1 MTDFLLVHGEGQG
14 AWIWGKVWG
23 HLTAPVDHPP
33 RLDAK
38 RPANRVCTLDL
49 PGHGADTGGDT
60 AQVRME
66 ECVYAIARTVE
77 REGLKDL
84 VMVGH
89 GFAGSLIIQAV
100 SQLPQPPKRLI
111 LVAGIVP
118 THQKNMLGAIPRRT
132 RAVFNLL
139 DVLSKFS
146 RQDLKFPKSVIA
158 SVLCN
163 GMGPM
168 EVVEVLGLFG
178 PLPTRVLKTKVPLED
193 SALPC
198 PVTYVELT
206 RDRLLPPNAQQRMAQ
221 RLPGV
226 EIVTLDS
233 CHQVMLQ
240 NPKEMAD
247 MLLTFA

>member
-1 MTDFLLVHGEGQG
+1 MTDFLLVHGAGQG
-14 AWIWGKVWG
+14 AWSWGKVWG
-23 HLTAPVDHPP
+23 HLTAPADHPP
-33 RLDAK
+33 RLYAR

-49 PGHGADTGGDT
+49 PGHGADARGDT

-66 ECVYAIARTVE
+66 ECVHAIARTVE

-100 SQLPQPPKRLI
+100 PQLPEPPKRLV
-111 LVAGIVP
+111 LVAGIIP
-118 THQKNMLGAIPRRT
+118 PNQKTMLWALPRRT
-132 RAVFNLL
+132 RTLFTLL
-139 DVLSKFS
+139 DTMSKLS
-146 RQDLKFPKSVIA
+146 RQDLKFPKAVIG

-168 EVVEVLGLFG
+168 EVVEVLGFFG
-178 PLPTRVLKTKVPLED
+178 PLPTRD
-193 SALPC
+193 SPLPC

-206 RDRLLPPNAQQRMAQ
+206 QDKLLPPDAQKRMAQ
-221 RLPGV
+221 RLPGA
-226 EIVTLDS
+226 EIVPLDS

-247 MLLTFA
+247 MLLRFA

>member
-1 MTDFLLVHGEGQG
+1 
-14 AWIWGKVWG
+14 
-23 HLTAPVDHPP
+23 LTAPVDNPP
-33 RLDAK
+33 RLSAK
-38 RPANRVCTLDL
+38 RLANRVCTLDL
-49 PGHGADTGGDT
+49 PGHGADAGGDT

-66 ECVYAIARTVE
+66 ECVHAIVRTVE

-89 GFAGSLIIQAV
+89 GFAGSLVIQAV
-100 SQLPQPPKRLI
+100 SQLPEPPKRLV

-118 THQKNMLGAIPRRT
+118 LNQKNMLGAIPRRT

-146 RQDLKFPKSVIA
+146 RQDLKLPKSVIG
-158 SVLCN
+158 SILCN

-168 EVVEVLGLFG
+168 EVVEVLGFFG
-178 PLPTRVLKTKVPLED
+178 PLPTRVLKTQVPLED

-206 RDRLLPPNAQQRMAQ
+206 GDKLLPPDAQERMAL

-226 EIVTLDS
+226 EIVRLDS

-240 NPKEMAD
+240 NPKAMAD
-247 MLLTFA
+247 MLLSFA

>member
-1 MTDFLLVHGEGQG
+1 MTDFLLVHGAGQG
-14 AWIWGKVWG
+14 AWSWGKVWG
-23 HLTAPVDHPP
+23 HLTAPVDNPP
-33 RLDAK
+33 RLYAR
-38 RPANRVCTLDL
+38 RPANRVYTLDL
-49 PGHGADTGGDT
+49 PGHGADSGGDT

-66 ECVYAIARTVE
+66 ECVHAITRTVE

-89 GFAGSLIIQAV
+89 GFAGSLIIQAA
-100 SQLPQPPKRLI
+100 SQLPEPPKRLV

-118 THQKNMLGAIPRRT
+118 QDQKNMLGALPRRT
-132 RAVFNLL
+132 RTAFTLL
-139 DVLSKFS
+139 NGLSRLSGK
-146 RQDLKFPKSVIA
+146 DLKFPKAVIG

-168 EVVEVLGLFG
+168 EVVEVLGFFG
-178 PLPTRVLKTKVPLED
+178 PLPTRVLKTKVPTED

-206 RDRLLPPNAQQRMAQ
+206 RDKLLPPDVQARMAR
-221 RLPGV
+221 RLPGA
-226 EIVTLDS
+226 EILPLDS

-240 NPKEMAD
+240 NPKEMAN
-247 MLLTFA
+247 MLLRYA

>member
-1 MTDFLLVHGEGQG
+1 M
-14 AWIWGKVWG
+14 
-23 HLTAPVDHPP
+23 TAPVDHPP
-33 RLDAK
+33 RLAAR

-49 PGHGADTGGDT
+49 PGHGADAGGDT

-66 ECVYAIARTVE
+66 ECVHAIARTVE
-77 REGLKDL
+77 REGLRDL

-100 SQLPQPPKRLI
+100 SQLPEPPKRLV

-118 THQKNMLGAIPRRT
+118 ANQKHMLGALPRRT
-132 RAVFNLL
+132 RVVFSLL
-139 DVLSKFS
+139 DVLSKLS
-146 RQDLKFPKSVIA
+146 RQDLKFPKSVVA
-158 SVLCN
+158 SALCN

-168 EVVEVLGLFG
+168 EVVEVLGFFG
-178 PLPTRVLKTKVPLED
+178 SLPTRVLKTKVSLED
-193 SALPC
+193 QALPC

-206 RDRLLPPNAQQRMAQ
+206 RDRVLPSNAQQRMAQ
-221 RLPGV
+221 RIPGA
-226 EIVTLDS
+226 EIVQLDS
-233 CHQVMLQ
+233 CHQAMLQ